1 MPHLR
6 LIQFRQQDDRIGVGL
21 LRDERVAVLNADAT
35 SGTYGLAMRAIAEN
49 VSVQELVE
57 SCRTSSELEFGQLLA
72 EGRLLPPISH
82 VDPAHCM
89 VSGTGLTHLA
99 SAAGRDAMHS
109 ATTESESDSIRM
121 YRRGLDGGK
130 PANGVVGA
138 EPEWFYKGD
147 GSIVAVPEAPL
158 VAPHFALDGGEEPEL
173 VGIYIVDAT
182 GQPRRIGFTF
192 GNEFSDH
199 VLEKRNYLSLA
210 HSKLRMC
217 SLAPEIIV
225 GELPGS
231 MSGEVRIRRDG
242 QTLWSAEFKTG
253 ENNMCHS
260 LANLEHHH
268 FKYRQFRRPGDV
280 HIHFFGTAT
289 LSFADGVQTESG
301 DWFEV
306 NLPPFSKAL
315 RNQLQFAEDEGTI
328 TVTPL

>member
-1 MPHLR
+1 M
-6 LIQFRQQDDRIGVGL
+6 QFRQQDDTTAVGL
-21 LRDERVAVLNADAT
+21 LHDESVTVLDAGAAA
-35 SGTYGLAMRAIAEN
+35 GTYSLAMRAIAEN
-49 VSVQELVE
+49 VSLQELVAR
-57 SCRTSSELEFGQLLA
+57 CRTNSRFEFGRLLA

-99 SAAGRDAMHS
+99 SAAGRNAMHA
-109 ATTESESDSIRM
+109 ATTDSETDSIRM

-130 PANGVVGA
+130 PAAGEIGA

-147 GSIVAVPEAPL
+147 GSIIAAPETPL

-173 VGIYIVDAT
+173 VGIYVIDDA
-182 GQPRRIGFTF
+182 GRPRRIGFTF

-217 SLAPEIIV
+217 SLAPEMIV
-225 GELPGS
+225 GELPRS
-231 MSGEVRIRRDG
+231 MKGEVRIRRDG
-242 QTLWSAEFKTG
+242 QTLWSAAFQTG
-253 ENNMCHS
+253 EDNMCHS

-289 LSFADGVQTESG
+289 LSFSDGVQTEVG

-306 NLPPFSKAL
+306 ELPPFSKVL
-315 RNQLQFAEDEGTI
+315 RNQLQFAEDDGAV